1 IQEVFR
7 DKRTMALMFVA
18 PLLILTL
25 MYFLFNG
32 ETKDPTLGIID
43 LDSNLEESLEDADIS
58 LQSFTHS
65 GDSEELI
72 IDHKLDGLLEK
83 KNDDYDLTLE
93 NSDTNNSTSL
103 GMKISQLLMVHQQG
117 TLMENI
123 SESLPDDKQ
132 PHVDH
137 AELEKSYIYGS
148 SDTDFFDVLGPILV
162 GFFVFFFT
170 FLISGIGLLK
180 ERTSDTLERMMAT
193 PIRKGEIITAYVA
206 GYGIFAVVQTIIVVL
221 YAVYVLDVVLVGS
234 IWTVFL
240 INIVLAL
247 VALSLGTLLSSFA
260 SSEFQ
265 MMQFIPLVII
275 PQIFFSGIIPI
286 EDLAEWLQWFAKVMP
301 LYYAATGLRGVM
313 YNGFGLTDVIGD
325 LAILGAFAV
334 DRKSVV

>member
-1 IQEVFR
+1 
-7 DKRTMALMFVA
+7 
-18 PLLILTL
+18 
-25 MYFLFNG
+25 
-32 ETKDPTLGIID
+32 
-43 LDSNLEESLEDADIS
+43 
-58 LQSFTHS
+58 
-65 GDSEELI
+65 
-72 IDHKLDGLLEK
+72 
-83 KNDDYDLTLE
+83 
-93 NSDTNNSTSL
+93 
-103 GMKISQLLMVHQQG
+103 
-117 TLMENI
+117 
-123 SESLPDDKQ
+123 
-132 PHVDH
+132 
-137 AELEKSYIYGS
+137 
-148 SDTDFFDVLGPILV
+148 
-162 GFFVFFFT
+162 
-170 FLISGIGLLK
+170 
-180 ERTSDTLERMMAT
+180 MMAT

-325 LAILGAFAV
+325 LAILGAFAIV
-334 DRKSVV
+334 FIALNMIALKRQRTLK